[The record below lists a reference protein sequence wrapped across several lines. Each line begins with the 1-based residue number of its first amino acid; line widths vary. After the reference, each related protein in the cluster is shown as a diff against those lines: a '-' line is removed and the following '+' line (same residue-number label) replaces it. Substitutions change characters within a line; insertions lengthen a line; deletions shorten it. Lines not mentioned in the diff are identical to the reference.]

1 MGWLRRKPDESMNA
15 QDLLARAHAADP
27 APGPAGGL
35 RMTVGDVFS
44 IRGRGTVVTGRIE
57 AGAVRVGDTV
67 RVNGARPVSVDGIE
81 MFRKTVE
88 TAGVGD
94 NVGLLVRQLGRED
107 VDRGD
112 VISN

>member
-1 MGWLRRKPDESMNA
+1 MGWLRRKSEESMNA
-15 QDLLARAHAADP
+15 EDLLAQAQAANP
-27 APGPAGGL
+27 APGPAGGF

-44 IRGRGTVVTGRIE
+44 IAGRGTVVTGRVE
-57 AGAVRVGDTV
+57 AGSVRVGDTV

-94 NVGLLVRQLGRED
+94 NVGLLVRDLRRED
-107 VDRGD
+107 IDRGD
-112 VISN
+112 VLAN